1 LGDGYQSKSYIYVD
15 DVIGAMRYISG
26 EGWQGFDYFN
36 VATEDYVTVRE
47 IADMVVQRLSLSNWP
62 TVLAAVSVGGRAMCP
77 LFDLIPRR
85 YGRAAGGTTALQW
98 RLCVI
103 P

>member
-1 LGDGYQSKSYIYVD
+1 
-15 DVIGAMRYISG
+15 MRYISG

-62 TVLAAVSVGGRAMCP
+62 TVLAAVSVVEGRCARCS
-77 LFDLIPRR
+77 I
-85 YGRAAGGTTALQW
+85 
-98 RLCVI
+98 
-103 P
+103 